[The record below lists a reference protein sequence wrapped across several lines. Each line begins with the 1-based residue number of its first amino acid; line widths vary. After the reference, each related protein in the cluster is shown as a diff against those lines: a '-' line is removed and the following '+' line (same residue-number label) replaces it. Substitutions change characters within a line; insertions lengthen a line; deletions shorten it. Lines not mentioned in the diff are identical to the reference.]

1 MLAYIHIQKTA
12 GQTARSILRKNFG
25 TRHCDL
31 PVNPARIN
39 SRVISWIRRC
49 YPEPDAL
56 SGHAVVPGGVL
67 ELYENARVFTILR
80 EPIARAISHYQFSN
94 RRLIDPE
101 PLAKWVSVNTNRQV
115 RALAGEENLDK
126 AIEFLETRVGFT
138 GLTEQFDES
147 LILFR
152 KWVNRDLFDI
162 GYAPVNVASKNEIR
176 QKIMSNE
183 SQFALIQESNQLDTK
198 LYDYVKSEIYP
209 RQKIEFGPGLAEAT
223 ASFKRS
229 LPGAG
234 NTSLKSISGRM
245 KRNILF
251 RHRFNR
257 LLS

>member
-12 GQTARSILRKNFG
+12 GQTVRAILRKNFG

-31 PVNPARIN
+31 PVDSSRIN
-39 SRVISWIRRC
+39 SRAIAWIRRC
-49 YPEPDAL
+49 YPELEVL

-67 ELYENARVFTILR
+67 ELYENARVFTVLR
-80 EPIARAISHYQFSN
+80 EPVARAISHYQFNN
-94 RRLIDPE
+94 RRLTDPE
-101 PLAKWVSVNTNRQV
+101 PLAEWVSGNTNRQV

-152 KWVNRDLFDI
+152 KWVNHDQFDI
-162 GYAPVNVASKNEIR
+162 GYAPVNIASKNEIR
-176 QKIMSNE
+176 QKIISSE
-183 SQFALIQESNQLDTK
+183 SQFALIQESNQLDTR
-198 LYDYVKSEIYP
+198 LYEYVKSEIYP
-209 RQKIEFGPGLAEAT
+209 RQQREFGPGLAEET
-223 ASFKRS
+223 ARFKRS

-234 NTSLKSISGRM
+234 NASLNTLFGRM